1 MVRASATRAEWET
14 AMEVQAATYD
24 ISCDISVRLH
34 TGKSKNLE
42 GLYLDSPCRSIY
54 LRVATLVDW
63 PQFMVLHAGREI
75 PNSDLKIGET
85 SLGKIRPTFIFHVRP
100 THSLGNGEASEDH
113 DEDDD
118 EDDDD
123 GSKRGA
129 DKGIND
135 RGGVG
140 KGGGAAGGGAAS
152 GGGMG
157 GNGGSSSAEGGRA
170 GNSGGGAF
178 GVLISRI
185 KVRSTVGRGPRV
197 HDQQHVAR
205 NHWVRAV
212 REHRGALRHV
222 RGCHRSVTFRS

>member
-1 MVRASATRAEWET
+1 
-14 AMEVQAATYD
+14 
-24 ISCDISVRLH
+24 
-34 TGKSKNLE
+34 
-42 GLYLDSPCRSIY
+42 
-54 LRVATLVDW
+54 
-63 PQFMVLHAGREI
+63 MVLHAGREI

-118 EDDDD
+118 DS
-123 GSKRGA
+123 SKRGA

-185 KVRSTVGRGPRV
+185 KVRSTVGHEFTISNTSLETTGCALYESIAERCGMSADAIGVLHSGRELSNDNSELHTTTLGGSHMDKLV
-197 HDQQHVAR
+197 QLTHGQAR
-205 NHWVRAV
+205 
-212 REHRGALRHV
+212 
-222 RGCHRSVTFRS
+222 